1 LNDLENIVPFLV
13 LAFIY
18 VGTNPSRGIALMA
31 FRIFTVARLLHT
43 FVYAVVVIPQPSRV
57 LAFMVGM
64 AVNVYMGLSIITTYW
79 SSM

>member
-1 LNDLENIVPFLV
+1 
-13 LAFIY
+13 
-18 VGTNPSRGIALMA
+18 MA
-31 FRIFTVARLLHT
+31 FRIFTVARLVHT